1 MRVLIMGCGRV
12 GAMLAELLDQEG
24 HEVTVMDI
32 DPYSFR
38 RLGPNFR
45 GQAIVGNGM
54 DVDDLR
60 KAGIE
65 QVDAFAACTQGDNR
79 NVMGA
84 QIAKHI
90 FGVPKVVT
98 RIYDPLREDTF
109 KRLGLET
116 FSPTIVGARGMKAAL
131 ER

>member
-1 MRVLIMGCGRV
+1 
-12 GAMLAELLDQEG
+12 
-24 HEVTVMDI
+24 
-32 DPYSFR
+32 
-38 RLGPNFR
+38 
-45 GQAIVGNGM
+45 M

-65 QVDAFAACTQGDNR
+65 QMDAFAACTQGDNR

-90 FGVPKVVT
+90 FGVPRVVT
-98 RIYDPLREDTF
+98 RIYDPIREDTF

-116 FSPTIVGARGMKAAL
+116 FSPTVVGAQGMKAAL